1 MGQVRKIPVIVWRM
15 HGHAKDVV
23 CAKCLLGFILPKFDT
38 NKAHHGIIRMMANY
52 SMKKIHFV

>member
-23 CAKCLLGFILPKFDT
+23 CANGLLGFILLKFDT
-38 NKAHHGIIRMMANY
+38 NKAHHGIIKMTVSY